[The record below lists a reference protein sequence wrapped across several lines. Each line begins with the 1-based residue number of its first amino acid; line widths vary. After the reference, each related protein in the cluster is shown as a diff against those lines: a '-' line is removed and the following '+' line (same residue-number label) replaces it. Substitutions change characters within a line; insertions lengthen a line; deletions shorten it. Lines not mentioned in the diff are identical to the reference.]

1 MGKGKVSRN
10 APPVVALL
18 ASAVAL
24 SACGIFD
31 RSSPDEFQVVA
42 RAPLEV
48 PPDYN
53 LRPPAPGSPRPQELD
68 RDTRASAS
76 VFGAAGGTGGLID
89 PRTSRGQS
97 NGEGALL
104 SQAGADQANPD
115 IRTIVDR
122 ENPGVVVGE
131 RSFLDRLLFWK
142 GGEQPEQ
149 TVHQGPPPTISRTGS
164 TQAPTAAATPD
175 AAAAPAP
182 AEAPRTETS
191 RPGVIVPGSR

>member
-10 APPVVALL
+10 ALPVLALL
-18 ASAVAL
+18 ASAAAL
-24 SACGIFD
+24 SACSIFD

-53 LRPPAPGSPRPQELD
+53 LRPPAPGTPRPQELD
-68 RDTRASAS
+68 RDTRANAS
-76 VFGAAGGTGGLID
+76 VFGAAGSTGGLID
-89 PRTSRGQS
+89 PRTSRQQS
-97 NGEGALL
+97 NGEAALL

-142 GGEQPEQ
+142 DGEQPQQ
-149 TVHQGPPPTISRTGS
+149 TVHQGAPPTIARTGS
-164 TQAPTAAATPD
+164 TQAN
-175 AAAAPAP
+175 APAP
-182 AEAPRTETS
+182 AADTPPAGIPVTI
-191 RPGVIVPGSR
+191 PGTGR